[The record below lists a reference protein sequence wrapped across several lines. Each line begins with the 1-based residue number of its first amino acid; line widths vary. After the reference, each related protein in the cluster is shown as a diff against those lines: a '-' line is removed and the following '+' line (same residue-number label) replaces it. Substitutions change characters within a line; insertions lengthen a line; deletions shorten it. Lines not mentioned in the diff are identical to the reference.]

1 MSVINKMLRD
11 LEGQN
16 NQGGNTKNYKPS
28 SPGDAGRKS
37 RLIILGVLLFAAIAW
52 SAFTFLVDAK
62 DNGDRTAPPVTAMT
76 SPDNQTGPVP
86 LSLNTASSPVSDES
100 EPEPRLT
107 ASGDSSL
114 TAIAPP
120 DNTSVAVTHSSE
132 QAPVAPENL
141 PQSGAR
147 AAPQAG
153 DNGPVIVFNQ
163 LQTEPQSQSRQAE
176 AVQKTAPEYAV
187 NRVPVTKPEKAH
199 SKAADTGVM
208 KVTKSQPAAVE
219 ATLRDQIAGEMKK
232 GNMREATRLLILLS
246 QREPDN
252 LDVRKKLASVYFA
265 EGQVEQAQQIL
276 EQALVKAPAN
286 TSIRLML
293 GRLYSQQNM
302 GELAW
307 EVISQPVVT
316 TDTDF
321 LGFRAGYANQ
331 QQKYDT
337 AINDYRALTE
347 LQPATARWWLG
358 LGIAADKLDQRH
370 LAVQAYQK
378 ALNRQ
383 GLEDDVELFVR
394 KRIKDLSE

>member
-28 SPGDAGRKS
+28 SSGDAGRKS
-37 RLIILGVLLFAAIAW
+37 RLIILVVLLFAAIAW

-62 DNGDRTAPPVTAMT
+62 DNGDRTAPPVTART

-86 LSLNTASSPVSDES
+86 LSLNTSSSPVSDES

-120 DNTSVAVTHSSE
+120 DNTSAAVINSSE
-132 QAPVAPENL
+132 TAPVTPENI
-141 PQSGAR
+141 PQAGGRTAS
-147 AAPQAG
+147 QAG

-163 LQTEPQSQSRQAE
+163 VQTEPQSRQEE
-176 AVQKTAPEYAV
+176 AVQKTAPESAG
-187 NRVPVTKPEKAH
+187 NRVPVTKPEKAL

-316 TDTDF
+316 TDRDF

>member
-16 NQGGNTKNYKPS
+16 NQGDNTKNYKPS
-28 SPGDAGRKS
+28 SSGDAGRKS

-62 DNGDRTAPPVTAMT
+62 DSGDRTALPVAART
-76 SPDNQTGPVP
+76 STDTQTGPVP
-86 LSLNTASSPVSDES
+86 VTLNTASSPVSDES

-120 DNTSVAVTHSSE
+120 DNTSVAVTNSSE
-132 QAPVAPENL
+132 PAPVTPENL

-163 LQTEPQSQSRQAE
+163 LQTEPQSQSRQVE

-199 SKAADTGVM
+199 SKTADKGVM

-293 GRLYSQQNM
+293 GRLYTQQNM
-302 GELAW
+302 GEMAW

-347 LQPATARWWLG
+347 LQPAIARWWLG
-358 LGIAADKLDQRH
+358 LGIAADKLEQRH

>member
-37 RLIILGVLLFAAIAW
+37 RLIILVVLLFAAIAW

-62 DNGDRTAPPVTAMT
+62 DNRDRTAPPVTART
-76 SPDNQTGPVP
+76 SPDTQTGPVP
-86 LSLNTASSPVSDES
+86 VTLNTASSPVSDES

-120 DNTSVAVTHSSE
+120 DNTSAAVINSSE
-132 QAPVAPENL
+132 PAPVTPENI
-141 PQSGAR
+141 PQTGVRTAS
-147 AAPQAG
+147 QAG

-163 LQTEPQSQSRQAE
+163 VQTEPQSRQEE
-176 AVQKTAPEYAV
+176 AVQITAPESAG

-199 SKAADTGVM
+199 SKTADTGVM

-219 ATLRDQIAGEMKK
+219 ATLRDQIAGELKK

-383 GLEDDVELFVR
+383 GLEDDVEIFVR

>member
-28 SPGDAGRKS
+28 SSEDDGRKS
-37 RLIILGVLLFAAIAW
+37 RLIILGVLLLAAIAW

-62 DNGDRTAPPVTAMT
+62 DSGDRTAPPVKVVT
-76 SPDNQTGPVP
+76 SSDNQAGPAP
-86 LSLNTASSPVSDES
+86 LSLNTSSSPVSDES

-120 DNTSVAVTHSSE
+120 DNTSVAVTNSSE
-132 QAPVAPENL
+132 PAPVTPENI
-141 PQSGAR
+141 PQAGVRTAS
-147 AAPQAG
+147 QAG

-163 LQTEPQSQSRQAE
+163 VQTESQSRQEE
-176 AVQKTAPEYAV
+176 AVQITAPESAG

-199 SKAADTGVM
+199 SKTADTGVM

-293 GRLYSQQNM
+293 GRLYTQQNL

-383 GLEDDVELFVR
+383 GLEGDVEIFVR